1 MTDASKIS
9 MQRLNPTHKVEDEFF
24 MGFFTPNKNY
34 YDELQNERFELF
46 LISDGA
52 TKEGQ
57 DRIADYYLVEKLW

>member
-1 MTDASKIS
+1 
-9 MQRLNPTHKVEDEFF
+9 

-57 DRIADYYLVEKLW
+57 DRIADHYLVGKLRLEMDKKIVLIKDTSICWY